1 MPAIPDRTILV
12 DAVLFIMKKKKIA
25 VIGAGYLQ
33 LPLVRKI
40 REMGYSPLCFAWR
53 DGAVAAAE
61 ADAFFPVSILEK
73 EEILRLCREQRISGV
88 LTAASD
94 AAVPTVAHVAAGMG
108 LPGPDPAM
116 VRMWT
121 HKFEM
126 RKVLAAAGL
135 PCPRFRLL
143 RDAADDAHAV
153 ATLSF
158 PMIVKPCD
166 RSGSLGVRRVDT
178 AAELREA
185 AVAAREAA
193 FSHEAIAEEFVV
205 GREVSVESI
214 SWEGRHYILAV
225 TDKVTSGPP
234 HFVELAHHQPS
245 QLPEACL
252 QVLQRGTVAALTALG
267 ICSGAAHTEWLLG
280 ADGLWTL
287 TETGARM
294 GGDFIGSHL
303 VPLSCG
309 YDYLRGIVE
318 CALGKF
324 TPPEEGRGV
333 RGCAGVW
340 FLSSATPAVREYLT
354 GERCEDWIVE
364 TKILR
369 ETDSVELGSSADRT
383 GYLIYASDRRRDLPG
398 TV

>member
-1 MPAIPDRTILV
+1 MGPEPLA
-12 DAVLFIMKKKKIA
+12 MKKRKIA

-61 ADAFFPVSILEK
+61 ADGFFPVSIREK
-73 EEILRLCREQRISGV
+73 EEILRLCREQRVSGV

-108 LPGPDPAM
+108 LPGPDPAT
-116 VRMWT
+116 VRQWT

-126 RKVLAAAGL
+126 RRVLAAAGL
-135 PCPRFRLL
+135 PCPRFLLL
-143 RDAADDAHAV
+143 RNAADDAHAV
-153 ATLSF
+153 SALSF

-178 AAELREA
+178 GAELFA
-185 AVAAREAA
+185 AAAAAREAA
-193 FSHEAIAEEFVV
+193 FSGEAIAEEFVR

-214 SWEGRHYILAV
+214 SGGGRHYILAV
-225 TDKVTSGPP
+225 TDKVTSGAP

-245 QLPEACL
+245 LLPEPWL
-252 QVLQRGTVAALTALG
+252 RELRRGTAAALTALG
-267 ICSGAAHTEWLLG
+267 LVSGAAHTEWLVG
-280 ADGLWTL
+280 DDGTLTL

-318 CALGKF
+318 CALGEF
-324 TPPEEGRGV
+324 TPPEEGRTV
-333 RGCAGVW
+333 RRCAGVW
-340 FLSSATPAVREYLT
+340 FLSAATPAVREYLT
-354 GERCEDWIVE
+354 GEQRGEWIVE
-364 TKILR
+364 RKILR
-369 ETDSVELGSSADRT
+369 EPDPAALGSSADRT
-383 GYLIYASDRRRDLPG
+383 GYLIYASERRRNLPG
-398 TV
+398 TE